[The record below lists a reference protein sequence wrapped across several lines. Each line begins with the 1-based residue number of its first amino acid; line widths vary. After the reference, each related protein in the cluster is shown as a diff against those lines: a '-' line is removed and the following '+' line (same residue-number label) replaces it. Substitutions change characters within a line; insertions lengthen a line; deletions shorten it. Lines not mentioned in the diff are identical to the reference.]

1 MSNPCE
7 HRAPRT
13 RIGGSVERGPMR
25 RIAIAAAVFF
35 ALGLAAVR
43 SGAAGADQQAA
54 SRAEIV
60 VDGAKWTPCAAEY
73 GTCRFSGTRNV
84 LYGTVEQHV
93 VKAFTNS
100 AECNNGVFG
109 DPAPGV
115 EKRCMV
121 AAGAAGAAGAAKGDA
136 KANANAAASVAS
148 AAIAAANDA
157 SLKTQ
162 SAQSAQSAAASNEL
176 KAPPGQGLRCA
187 APSSQ
192 ARAAANGDLLE
203 ADTPGDGTR
212 LFAAG
217 QPFALVFTT
226 RPTQGDTLDWQIRD
240 SWNAVR
246 ASGRFSVAAGSTSST
261 LTCASSVAGYFAV
274 SASLERA
281 QGQLESRGT
290 RPAGIATFGVLPD
303 TSAVLPAVRFPYQDL
318 HRFGGQ
324 GTAYLAP
331 GQHCC
336 DGDGYRPVYTALGLA
351 WANDNRNWYMEEPKQ
366 PGTFDPAAKP
376 LTPFFKGGDIMRLIQ
391 LDGIPQWAS
400 PNGKQTHSYAPT
412 SLAQMKDYMAKV
424 GAESNRVRTTWFP
437 KQRDNYYQVTW
448 EPDADGGLP
457 WRDTDA
463 NFVAMYKAVWEGIH
477 QTDPRAVVMGPTYSS
492 VQGNVT
498 WMRRLGPLGIG
509 RYMDG
514 MTVHGYYDIGTTP
527 SHPPE
532 RVADTGNQGTV
543 PGALPASMRALRHEL
558 RQYLKPGAPLFVTET
573 GISYDIGESYGKHY
587 PGANVLYA
595 QAAVVARTH
604 LILLGEGA
612 DMTYVFYLADMP
624 DAAPGYGIFFELDH
638 PQGAYGPSNI
648 SPKPAALAVA
658 AMTRIVD
665 GTSTLGPLKGL
676 PKGVHAYAFRRLGG
690 GKIVT
695 ALWTHDNARWNAR
708 TGFDASRGAD
718 YRLRVDAPGS
728 AGEVTAFDMMGNAT
742 RVPYRD
748 GVANL
753 KLSPA
758 PLYVVSGNADVFN
771 DAVTTPEGY
780 VAR

>member
-1 MSNPCE
+1 MPNVRE
-7 HRAPRT
+7 HRALRPLVGALATHGFALRAAAST
-13 RIGGSVERGPMR
+13 AALILFGS
-25 RIAIAAAVFF
+25 IAAPCN
-35 ALGLAAVR
+35 AAP
-43 SGAAGADQQAA
+43 A
-54 SRAEIV
+54 SATPGSASNSDLT
-60 VDGAKWTPCAAEY
+60 VDGRKWTPCAAEY
-73 GTCRFSGTRNV
+73 GTCRFSGTRDV

-93 VKAFTNS
+93 IKTFLNS
-100 AECNNGVFG
+100 ADCNNGVFG

-115 EKRCMV
+115 EKRCAV
-121 AAGAAGAAGAAKGDA
+121 ARTPADAGAAAKL
-136 KANANAAASVAS
+136 AAASANKDGAPAAVPEPVANVPT
-148 AAIAAANDA
+148 A
-157 SLKTQ
+157 
-162 SAQSAQSAAASNEL
+162 L
-176 KAPPGQGLRCA
+176 KAPPGAGLRCA

-192 ARAAANGDLLE
+192 VRAGANGDLLE
-203 ADTPGDGTR
+203 ADTPSDGTR
-212 LFAAG
+212 LFAAD
-217 QPFALVFTT
+217 QRFALVFTA
-226 RPTQGDTLDWQIRD
+226 RPTQNDTLNWQIRD

-246 ASGRFSVAAGSTSST
+246 ASGHFPVAAGGTLST
-261 LTCASSVAGYFAV
+261 LSCASTVAGYFAV

-281 QGQLESRGT
+281 HGQLEARGT

-303 TSAVLPAVRFPYQDL
+303 TSAALPAVRFPYEDL

-324 GTAYLAP
+324 GTAYIAP

-336 DGDGYRPVYTALGLA
+336 DGDGYRPVYTALGLS
-351 WANDNRNWYMEEPKQ
+351 WANDNRNWYMEEPKKA
-366 PGTFDPAAKP
+366 GTFDPSSKQLIP
-376 LTPFFKGGDIMRLIQ
+376 YFRRGDIMRLIQ

-400 PNGKQTHSYAPT
+400 PTGKETHSYAPT

-424 GAESNRVRTTWFP
+424 GAESNRTRMTYFP

-463 NFVAMYKAVWEGIH
+463 NFIAMYKAVWEGIH
-477 QTDPRAVVMGPTYSS
+477 QTDPHAVVMGVTYAS
-492 VQGNVT
+492 VQANVT
-498 WMRRLGPLGIG
+498 WMRRLGPQGIG

-532 RVADTGNQGTV
+532 RVTDSGNQGTV
-543 PGALPASMRALRHEL
+543 PGALPAAMRALRHEL

-573 GISYDIGESYGKHY
+573 GISYDIGQAYGKSY

-612 DMTYVFYLADMP
+612 DMTYIFYLADMP
-624 DAAPGYGIFFELDH
+624 EAAAGYGVFFELDH
-638 PQGAYGPSNI
+638 PQGAFGAARI

-658 AMTRIVD
+658 AMTRIID
-665 GTSTLGPLKGL
+665 GTDTLGPLKGL
-676 PKGVHAYAFRRLGG
+676 PKGVYAYAFRRLGR

-695 ALWTHDNARWNAR
+695 ALWTHDNDTWNAK
-708 TGFDASRGAD
+708 TGFSASQSAD
-718 YRLRVDAPGS
+718 YRLRVDAPGRS
-728 AGEVTAFDMMGNAT
+728 GEVVVFDMMGNASSL
-742 RVPYRD
+742 PYRD
-748 GVANL
+748 GFARL
-753 KLSPA
+753 KLSPT
-758 PLYVVSGNADVFN
+758 PIYVVSTNAEVFK

>member
-1 MSNPCE
+1 MSNVRE
-7 HRAPRT
+7 YRALRT
-13 RIGGSVERGPMR
+13 LAGALAAHERTLR
-25 RIAIAAAVFF
+25 VAASAAAFIV
-35 ALGLAAVR
+35 LGLTAAQC
-43 SGAAGADQQAA
+43 GAANAESSEPKGV
-54 SRAEIV
+54 SNAEITA
-60 VDGAKWTPCAAEY
+60 DGRKWMPCAAEY
-73 GTCRFSGTRNV
+73 GTCRFDGTRDV

-93 VKAFTNS
+93 VKTFSNS

-115 EKRCMV
+115 EKRCAV
-121 AAGAAGAAGAAKGDA
+121 AQTAANSSAPPAPAT
-136 KANANAAASVAS
+136 AAAALKDAAAQSSAS
-148 AAIAAANDA
+148 AAPVD
-157 SLKTQ
+157 
-162 SAQSAQSAAASNEL
+162 L

-187 APSSQ
+187 VPSSPV
-192 ARAAANGDLLE
+192 RAAANGDLLE
-203 ADTPGDGTR
+203 ADTPSDGTR
-212 LFAAG
+212 LFAAN
-217 QPFALVFTT
+217 QPFALVFTA
-226 RPTQGDTLDWQIRD
+226 RPTQNDTLNWQIRD
-240 SWNAVR
+240 SWNVVR
-246 ASGRFSVAAGSTSST
+246 ASGRFPIAAGPTLST
-261 LTCASSVAGYFAV
+261 LSCASTVAGYFAV

-281 QGQLESRGT
+281 HGQLESRGT

-303 TSAVLPAVRFPYQDL
+303 LSSALSAVRFPYDDL

-336 DGDGYRPVYTALGLA
+336 DGDGYRPVYTALGLS
-351 WANDNRNWYMEEPKQ
+351 WVNDNRNWYMEEPKKA
-366 PGTFDPAAKP
+366 GAFDPQTKQ
-376 LTPFFKGGDIMRLIQ
+376 LTPFFRRGDIMRLIQ
-391 LDGIPQWAS
+391 LDGIPYWVS
-400 PNGKQTHSYAPT
+400 PTGKETHSYAPT

-424 GAESNRVRTTWFP
+424 GAESNRVRTTYFP
-437 KQRDNYYQVTW
+437 RQRDNYYQVTW

-457 WRDTDA
+457 WRDGDA
-463 NFVAMYKAVWEGIH
+463 NFIAMYKAVWEGIH
-477 QTDPRAVVMGPTYSS
+477 QTDPHAVVMGLTYSS

-514 MTVHGYYDIGTTP
+514 MSVHGYYDVGTTP

-543 PGALPASMRALRHEL
+543 PGALPAAMRALRHEL
-558 RQYLKPGAPLFVTET
+558 RQYLKPGAPLFATET
-573 GISYDIGESYGKHY
+573 GISYDIGESYGKNY

-624 DAAPGYGIFFELDH
+624 ETAAGYGIFFELDQ
-638 PQGAYGPSNI
+638 PAGAFGPSHI

-658 AMTRIVD
+658 AMTRIFD
-665 GTSTLGPLKGL
+665 GTATLGPLKGV
-676 PKGVHAYAFRRLGG
+676 PKGVYAYAFRRLGG

-695 ALWTHDNARWNAR
+695 ALWMHDNDKWNAK
-708 TGFDASRGAD
+708 TGFDASQSVD
-718 YRLRVDAPGS
+718 YRLRVDAPGTN
-728 AGEVTAFDMMGNAT
+728 GEVTAFDMMGNAT
-742 RVPYRD
+742 SVPYHD
-748 GVANL
+748 GLAAL

-758 PLYVVSGNADVFN
+758 PIYVVSSNADVFR

>member
-1 MSNPCE
+1 MSNVRK
-7 HRAPRT
+7 HRALRPLVGAFATHGFALRAT
-13 RIGGSVERGPMR
+13 ASTAAFILLGS
-25 RIAIAAAVFF
+25 IATPYNAAA
-35 ALGLAAVR
+35 ASASPG
-43 SGAAGADQQAA
+43 GASNPDLT
-54 SRAEIV
+54 
-60 VDGAKWTPCAAEY
+60 VDGRKWTPCAAEY
-73 GTCRFSGTRNV
+73 GTCRFSGTRDV

-93 VKAFTNS
+93 IKTFLNS
-100 AECNNGVFG
+100 ADCNNGVFG

-115 EKRCMV
+115 EKRCAV
-121 AAGAAGAAGAAKGDA
+121 ALTPADAGAAAKV
-136 KANANAAASVAS
+136 AAASANKDSVPDSMANVP
-148 AAIAAANDA
+148 IA
-157 SLKTQ
+157 
-162 SAQSAQSAAASNEL
+162 L
-176 KAPPGQGLRCA
+176 KAPPGAGLRCA

-192 ARAAANGDLLE
+192 VSAAANGDLLE
-203 ADTPGDGTR
+203 ADTLSDGTR
-212 LFAAG
+212 LFAAD

-226 RPTQGDTLDWQIRD
+226 RPTQNDTLNWQIRD

-246 ASGRFSVAAGSTSST
+246 ASGRFPVAAGAMLST
-261 LTCASSVAGYFAV
+261 LSCASTVAGYFAV

-281 QGQLESRGT
+281 RGQLESRGT

-303 TSAVLPAVRFPYQDL
+303 TSAALPAVRFPYEDL

-336 DGDGYRPVYTALGLA
+336 DGDGYRPVYTALGLS
-351 WANDNRNWYMEEPKQ
+351 WANDNRNWYMEEPKKA
-366 PGTFDPAAKP
+366 GTFDPASKQLIP
-376 LTPFFKGGDIMRLIQ
+376 YFRRGDIMRLIQ

-400 PNGKQTHSYAPT
+400 PTGKETHSYAPT

-424 GAESNRVRTTWFP
+424 GAESNRTRMTYFP

-463 NFVAMYKAVWEGIH
+463 NFIAMYKAVWEGIH
-477 QTDPRAVVMGPTYSS
+477 QTDPHAVVMGVTYAS
-492 VQGNVT
+492 VQANVT
-498 WMRRLGPLGIG
+498 WMRRLGPQGIG

-514 MTVHGYYDIGTTP
+514 MTIHGYYDIGTTP

-532 RVADTGNQGTV
+532 RVADSGNQGTV
-543 PGALPASMRALRHEL
+543 PGALPAAMRALRHEL

-573 GISYDIGESYGKHY
+573 GISYDIDQAYGKNY

-595 QAAVVARTH
+595 QAAIVARTH

-624 DAAPGYGIFFELDH
+624 EAAAGYGVFFELDH
-638 PQGAYGPSNI
+638 PQGAFGAAHI

-658 AMTRIVD
+658 AMTRIID
-665 GTSTLGPLKGL
+665 GTDTLGPLKGL
-676 PKGVHAYAFRRLGG
+676 PKGVYAYAFRRLGG

-695 ALWTHDNARWNAR
+695 ALWTHDNDAWNAK
-708 TGFDASRGAD
+708 TGFSASQSAD
-718 YRLRVDAPGS
+718 YRLRVDGPGT
-728 AGEVTAFDMMGNAT
+728 AGEVVEFDMMGNAST
-742 RVPYRD
+742 LPYRD
-748 GVANL
+748 GFASL
-753 KLSPA
+753 KLSPT
-758 PLYVVSGNADVFN
+758 PIYVVSANAGVFK

>member
-1 MSNPCE
+1 MSNRSKYGATRSLSDPSGA
-7 HRAPRT
+7 RAPT
-13 RIGGSVERGPMR
+13 RPAALFFAVVTLLWCFP
-25 RIAIAAAVFF
+25 AQCDAAA
-35 ALGLAAVR
+35 AA
-43 SGAAGADQQAA
+43 
-54 SRAEIV
+54 
-60 VDGAKWTPCAAEY
+60 
-73 GTCRFSGTRNV
+73 
-84 LYGTVEQHV
+84 
-93 VKAFTNS
+93 
-100 AECNNGVFG
+100 
-109 DPAPGV
+109 
-115 EKRCMV
+115 
-121 AAGAAGAAGAAKGDA
+121 
-136 KANANAAASVAS
+136 AAAS
-148 AAIAAANDA
+148 AAPAD
-157 SLKTQ
+157 
-162 SAQSAQSAAASNEL
+162 L
-176 KAPPGQGLRCA
+176 KAPSGQGLRCS

-192 ARAAANGDLLE
+192 TRAASNGDLIE
-203 ADTPGDGTR
+203 ADTPSDGTR
-212 LFAAG
+212 LFAASK
-217 QPFALVFTT
+217 PFTLVITT
-226 RPTQGDTLDWQIRD
+226 RAPQNDTLNWQIRD
-240 SWNAVR
+240 TWNVVR
-246 ASGRFSVAAGSTSST
+246 ASGSFGVAAGTTSATLSCSST
-261 LTCASSVAGYFAV
+261 VAGYFAV

-281 QGQLESRGT
+281 RGQLESRGT

-303 TSAVLPAVRFPYQDL
+303 NAPALPPVRFPYDDL

-336 DGDGYRPVYTALGLA
+336 DGDGYRPVYTALGLT
-351 WANDNRNWYMEEPKQ
+351 WANDNRNWYMEEPDK
-366 PGTFDPAAKP
+366 PGTFNPATKQ
-376 LTPFFKGGDIMRLIQ
+376 LTPYFQRGDIMRLIQ
-391 LDGIPQWAS
+391 LDGIPKWAS
-400 PNGKQTHSYAPT
+400 PTGKETHSYAPT

-424 GAESNRVRTTWFP
+424 GTESNRVRTTYFP

-457 WRDTDA
+457 WRDSDA

-477 QTDPRAVVMGPTYSS
+477 QTDPHAVVMGLTYSS

-532 RVADTGNQGTV
+532 RVADTRNEGTV
-543 PGALPASMRALRHEL
+543 SGALAASMRALRHEM

-573 GISYDIGESYGKHY
+573 GISYDIGESYGKNY
-587 PGANVLYA
+587 PGADVLYA

-624 DAAPGYGIFFELDH
+624 DAAPGYGIFFELEH
-638 PQGAYGPSNI
+638 AKGAYGPSRI

-658 AMTRIVD
+658 AMTRIID
-665 GTSTLGPLKGL
+665 GTNTLGPLKGL
-676 PKGVHAYAFRRLGG
+676 PAGVHAYAFRRLGG

-695 ALWTHDNARWNAR
+695 ALWTHDNGRWSAK
-708 TGFDASRGAD
+708 TGFNAGQSVD
-718 YRLRVDAPGS
+718 YRLRVDAPGTS
-728 AGEVTAFDMMGNAT
+728 GEVTALDMMGNAT
-742 RVPYRD
+742 AVPYRD

-758 PLYVVSGNADVFN
+758 PLYVLSRNADVFK
-771 DAVTTPEGY
+771 DAVTAPEGY

>member
-1 MSNPCE
+1 
-7 HRAPRT
+7 
-13 RIGGSVERGPMR
+13 MR
-25 RIAIAAAVFF
+25 SAALFF
-35 ALGLAAVR
+35 AVVTIVWC
-43 SGAAGADQQAA
+43 SPVQCGAASAA
-54 SRAEIV
+54 
-60 VDGAKWTPCAAEY
+60 
-73 GTCRFSGTRNV
+73 
-84 LYGTVEQHV
+84 
-93 VKAFTNS
+93 
-100 AECNNGVFG
+100 
-109 DPAPGV
+109 
-115 EKRCMV
+115 
-121 AAGAAGAAGAAKGDA
+121 
-136 KANANAAASVAS
+136 AAAS
-148 AAIAAANDA
+148 AAPVDI
-157 SLKTQ
+157 
-162 SAQSAQSAAASNEL
+162 
-176 KAPPGQGLRCA
+176 KALSGQGLRCS

-192 ARAAANGDLLE
+192 TRAASAGDLIE
-203 ADTPGDGTR
+203 ADTPSDGTR
-212 LFAAG
+212 LFAASK
-217 QPFALVFTT
+217 PFALVITT
-226 RPTQGDTLDWQIRD
+226 RAPQNDTLNWQIRD
-240 SWNAVR
+240 AWNVVR
-246 ASGRFSVAAGSTSST
+246 ASGSFGVAAGATSAT
-261 LTCASSVAGYFAV
+261 LSCASTVAGYFAV

-281 QGQLESRGT
+281 RGQLESRGT

-303 TSAVLPAVRFPYQDL
+303 TAPALPAVRFPYEDL

-336 DGDGYRPVYTALGLA
+336 DGDGYRPVYTALGLT
-351 WANDNRNWYMEEPKQ
+351 WANDNRNWYMEEPDKT
-366 PGTFDPAAKP
+366 GTFNPTTKQ
-376 LTPFFKGGDIMRLIQ
+376 LTPYFQRGDIMRLIQ
-391 LDGIPQWAS
+391 LDGIPKWAS
-400 PNGKQTHSYAPT
+400 PTGKQTHSYAPT

-424 GAESNRVRTTWFP
+424 GAESNRVRTAYFP

-457 WRDTDA
+457 WRDSDA

-477 QTDPRAVVMGPTYSS
+477 QTDPHAVVMGLTYSS

-532 RVADTGNQGTV
+532 RVADTRNEGTV
-543 PGALPASMRALRHEL
+543 SGALAASMRALRHEM

-573 GISYDIGESYGKHY
+573 GISYDIGESYGKNY
-587 PGANVLYA
+587 PGADVLYA

-624 DAAPGYGIFFELDH
+624 DAAPGYGIFFELEH
-638 PQGAYGPSNI
+638 AKGAYGPTRI

-658 AMTRIVD
+658 AMTRIID
-665 GTSTLGPLKGL
+665 GTNTLGALKGL
-676 PKGVHAYAFRRLGG
+676 PAGVHAYAFRRLGG

-695 ALWTHDNARWNAR
+695 ALWTHDNDRWSAK
-708 TGFDASRGAD
+708 TGFNAGQSVD
-718 YRLRVDAPGS
+718 YRLRVDAPGTS
-728 AGEVTAFDMMGNAT
+728 GEVTALDMMGNAT
-742 RVPYRD
+742 AVPYRD

-758 PLYVVSGNADVFN
+758 PLYVLSGNADVFK
-771 DAVTTPEGY
+771 DAVTAPEGY

>member
-1 MSNPCE
+1 MSNVREQCALRK
-7 HRAPRT
+7 RAGGLSAERRGL
-13 RIGGSVERGPMR
+13 RISMV
-25 RIAIAAAVFF
+25 ASAAALIL
-35 ALGLAAVR
+35 LGVSTVRCAAAE
-43 SGAAGADQQAA
+43 AAPQANGVSNAEFSADG
-54 SRAEIV
+54 R
-60 VDGAKWTPCAAEY
+60 KWTPCAAEY
-73 GTCRFSGTRNV
+73 GTCRFSGTRDV
-84 LYGTVEQHV
+84 LYGTPQQHV
-93 VKAFTNS
+93 VKTFSNS

-115 EKRCMV
+115 EKRCAMAP
-121 AAGAAGAAGAAKGDA
+121 AAVGSTLAPATKPAVNNDM
-136 KANANAAASVAS
+136 ASS
-148 AAIAAANDA
+148 AA
-157 SLKTQ
+157 
-162 SAQSAQSAAASNEL
+162 AQSAAPSDL
-176 KAPPGQGLRCA
+176 KAPPGQGLRCS

-192 ARAAANGDLLE
+192 VPTAANGDVLE
-203 ADTPGDGTR
+203 ADTPSDGTR
-212 LFAAG
+212 LFAVAK
-217 QPFALVFTT
+217 PFALVFTS
-226 RPTQGDTLDWQIRD
+226 RPKQNDTLNWQIRD
-240 SWNAVR
+240 AWNVVR
-246 ASGRFSVAAGSTSST
+246 ASGRFPVAAGATLST
-261 LTCASSVAGYFAV
+261 LSCASSVAGYFAV

-281 QGQLESRGT
+281 HGQLESRGT

-303 TSAVLPAVRFPYQDL
+303 PSVALPAVRFPYEDL

-324 GTAYLAP
+324 GAAYLAP

-336 DGDGYRPVYTALGLA
+336 DGDGYRPVYTALGLT
-351 WANDNRNWYMEEPKQ
+351 WVNDNRNWYMEEPKKT
-366 PGTFDPAAKP
+366 GTFDPAAKQ
-376 LTPFFKGGDIMRLIQ
+376 LTPFFRRGDLLRLIQ

-400 PNGKQTHSYAPT
+400 PTGKETHSYVPT

-424 GAESNRVRTTWFP
+424 GAESNRVRTTYFP

-477 QTDPRAVVMGPTYSS
+477 QTDPHAVVMGLTYSS

-498 WMRRLGPLGIG
+498 WMRKLGPLGIG

-514 MTVHGYYDIGTTP
+514 MTIHGYYDIGTTP

-543 PGALPASMRALRHEL
+543 PGALPAAMRALRHEM

-573 GISYDIGESYGKHY
+573 GISYDIGQSYGKNY

-595 QAAVVARTH
+595 QAAVTARTH

-638 PQGAYGPSNI
+638 PTGAYGPTRI

-665 GTSTLGPLKGL
+665 GTVTLGPLKGV
-676 PKGVHAYAFRRLGG
+676 PKGVYAYAFRRLGG

-695 ALWTHDNARWNAR
+695 ALWTHDNDAWSAK
-708 TGFDASRGAD
+708 TGFDASRSVD
-718 YRLRVDAPGS
+718 YRLRVDAPGTT
-728 AGEVTAFDMMGNAT
+728 GEVTVFDMMGNAT
-742 RVPYRD
+742 ALPYRD
-748 GVANL
+748 GVASL

-758 PLYVVSGNADVFN
+758 PVYVVSGNADVFKE
-771 DAVTTPEGY
+771 AVTTPEGY